1 VLGLNDGA
9 ITLPGNGIDVGRL
22 LYVEVVAPNNGEM
35 CEAAAIVVYVVGY
48 GAAAGCE
55 NGAGVVVEYLAG
67 GNGAG
72 VGAGSEV
79 GVGAG
84 TGIEVEIG
92 VGTGMEVEIG
102 VGTGMEVEEG
112 VRTGIEVE
120 VGVGTGME
128 VEVEVDTAGP
138 FTDTVGM
145 VVYAVSLM
153 KYGIAF
159 VVEVIGLFLSSS
171 FERGFE
177 DDLSSMSVAAARCCR
192 MMAPLSLCNS
202 TSSRSCLFLLS
213 ASIFRCNS
221 WRSRSCASS
230 SALRR
235 SSSSACNSMSWAS
248 LSFNS
253 AICILVWVEEM
264 LERREEI
271 LDVEDVEDLVFVLA
285 R

>member
-1 VLGLNDGA
+1 MVGINGRVLVF
-9 ITLPGNGIDVGRL
+9 PGNVDEVGWL

-55 NGAGVVVEYLAG
+55 NGAGVVVEYVAG

-92 VGTGMEVEIG
+92 VGTGMEVEEG
-102 VGTGMEVEEG
+102 VGTGMDVEEGVRTGMDVEEGVGTGMDVEEG

-120 VGVGTGME
+120 VGTGIE
-128 VEVEVDTAGP
+128 VEVEVDTAA
-138 FTDTVGM
+138 
-145 VVYAVSLM
+145 YAVSLM

-171 FERGFE
+171 FERGF
-177 DDLSSMSVAAARCCR
+177 
-192 MMAPLSLCNS
+192 
-202 TSSRSCLFLLS
+202 
-213 ASIFRCNS
+213 
-221 WRSRSCASS
+221 
-230 SALRR
+230 
-235 SSSSACNSMSWAS
+235 
-248 LSFNS
+248 
-253 AICILVWVEEM
+253 
-264 LERREEI
+264 
-271 LDVEDVEDLVFVLA
+271 
-285 R
+285 